1 MKSFFLRKFPFS
13 AQVMFLP
20 FGYLIDQYRWA
31 LFDGSIDRDEMN
43 QGWWELR
50 RDLIVV

>member
-1 MKSFFLRKFPFS
+1 MKSFFCGNSFFL
-13 AQVMFLP
+13 QVMFLP

-31 LFDGSIDRDEMN
+31 LFDDSIGRDEMN

-50 RDLIVV
+50 RDLI